1 VARRQSPAR
10 KRKVLVAT
18 DGSRGSNAALRF
30 AVDLAGCSGIAL
42 TVITVV
48 LKKRAPG
55 ASEAIQRTE
64 SSLTAADRSLR
75 RSGVQADLHVVE
87 ARPRESIPEAILR
100 ESNRLNVD
108 LVVIGSEGRDTLREW
123 VVGGTA
129 LRLIYLATRPV
140 TVVRPSRARRRA

>member
-1 VARRQSPAR
+1 MARRQSPAR

>member
-1 VARRQSPAR
+1 MARRQSPAR

-140 TVVRPSRARRRA
+140 TVVRPPRARRRS